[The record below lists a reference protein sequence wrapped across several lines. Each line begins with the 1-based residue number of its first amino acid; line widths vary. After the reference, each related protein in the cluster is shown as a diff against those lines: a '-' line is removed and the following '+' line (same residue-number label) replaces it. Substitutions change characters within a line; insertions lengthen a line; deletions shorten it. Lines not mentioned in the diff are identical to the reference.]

1 MNIPTR
7 IGLWFGCL
15 LVAVGLFSGLFG
27 RFFNSGGEV
36 MFIFRITMI
45 FALPVWFLYLPL
57 VVKLRDAEH
66 NRIWIILV
74 SGILIGPLALTI
86 WGLILQLSGGGAFDI
101 WGGDDLGPSNGACMI
116 CASVVGFLTTLL
128 YGIAL
133 KVLHRQSVVA
143 TGRST

>member
-15 LVAVGLFSGLFG
+15 LVAVGLFSRLFG
-27 RFFNSGGEV
+27 RFFNPGGDV
-36 MFIFRITMI
+36 MFIFRITMM

-57 VVKLRDAEH
+57 VVKFRDAEG

-86 WGLILQLSGGGAFDI
+86 WGLILQLSGGDALAI
-101 WGGDDLGPSNGACMI
+101 WRGDDLAPSIGACMI
-116 CASVVGFLTTLL
+116 FALVVGFLTTSL

-133 KVLHRQSVVA
+133 KVLHRQSAVA
-143 TGRST
+143 TG